1 MKFLFKLL
9 DTVDIGG
16 KRVLERVRRTLSLA
30 QKEIESL
37 LKDKQALI
45 IIFLLPTLVIFA
57 IGSSSSGGSAHA
69 TIGIVNLDKTSGTH
83 PPLPNLSENF
93 TATLKSIPNTD
104 IIDFSADIASANQSL
119 FSGKIDGFI
128 IIPDMF
134 EQNLSSPEMP
144 RVAIIKLYL
153 DDTNYATE
161 GVVIGK
167 VESAIIKFKYKL
179 GYIRDEVLYFPTILY
194 SSDSNLYRAAPA
206 VFCITILGSTMM
218 TAAQSIVGDV
228 PLRRVLLTPAR
239 KTEVLLAKLMAYL
252 LIVFFQIQIL
262 LGISWGVFGLPI
274 RCGYGELLFLLF
286 LTGFSGLSLGL
297 LISVISSSRLQ
308 ASQYFLLGFILM
320 FVLTWFGGLT
330 FLRDVIPLYRAQSA
344 FSAMAYKG
352 FSLTEAG
359 VDILSIFIF
368 GFVSYLLAHIVF
380 HFKKSVI

>member
-1 MKFLFKLL
+1 M
-9 DTVDIGG
+9 
-16 KRVLERVRRTLSLA
+16 LERVKRTLSLA

-57 IGSSSSGGSAHA
+57 IGYSSGGGNAHA
-69 TIGIVNLDKTSGTH
+69 TIGIVNLDTTGGANQ
-83 PPLPNLSENF
+83 PGPNLSENF
-93 TATLKSIPNTD
+93 TATLANLPNTD
-104 IIDFSADIASANQSL
+104 IINFSRNIAAANLSL
-119 FSGKIDGFI
+119 YLGEIDGFI

-134 EQNLSSPEMP
+134 EQNLSSEELP
-144 RVAIIKLYL
+144 RIAIIQLYL
-153 DDTNYATE
+153 DDTNYAAA
-161 GVVIGK
+161 GVVLGK
-167 VESAIIKFKYKL
+167 VELGILNFKYNL
-179 GYIRDEVLYFPTILY
+179 SYIRDEVLYFPTFLY

-262 LGISWGVFGLPI
+262 LGVSWGLFGLPI
-274 RCGYGELLFLLF
+274 RCGYGALLLLLF
-286 LTGFSGLSLGL
+286 LTGFAGISLGL
-297 LISVISSSRLQ
+297 FISVVSSSRLQ

-320 FVLTWFGGLT
+320 FVLTWFGGLE
-330 FLRDVIPLYRAQSA
+330 FLRNIIPLYPAQSA
-344 FSAMAYKG
+344 FGTMAYKG
-352 FSLTEAG
+352 FTILEAG
-359 VDILSIFIF
+359 SDVFSIFLF
-368 GFVSYLLAHIVF
+368 GFVSYLLAHIFF